1 MPWHFMTDDNPQ
13 LDRYRRQMRFAPL
26 GEEGQYRLLAGR
38 VLVCGCGAL
47 GSVAADLL
55 VRAGVGF
62 VRIVDRDFLEP
73 DNLHRQVL
81 FDESDVEAELPKAVA
96 AARRLAKINSAVAV
110 EPVVADLSAANI
122 GALAS
127 DVDVIVDGTDNFET
141 RYLVNDFA
149 VSTGTPWVFGGCV
162 GAEGQVLAILPG
174 ETPCL
179 ACLVPEPPPAES
191 QPTCETA
198 GVIGP
203 IVSVIAALE
212 TAEALKI
219 LRGNRDAVQRRLVI
233 VDVWGNQLRAVGV
246 ARLRG
251 DECRACGQRDFSWLD
266 GRRGAAAVSLCGRN
280 AVQLSPSEGAKVS
293 LPNLAAKLRDVGR
306 VSVNEFLLRLEVD
319 KYRLT
324 VFADGRT
331 IIGGTADPAEARVV
345 HARYVG
351 G

>member
-1 MPWHFMTDDNPQ
+1 MSDVDP
-13 LDRYRRQMRFAPL
+13 LSRYRRQIRFAPL
-26 GEEGQYRLLAGR
+26 GEEGQRGLLKSR

-62 VRIVDRDFLEP
+62 VRIVDRDFLEA

-81 FDESDVEAELPKAVA
+81 FDEADVADELPKAVA
-96 AARRLAKINSAVAV
+96 AARRLSKINSAVVV
-110 EPVVADLSAANI
+110 EPAVADVAASNI
-122 GALAS
+122 AALAS
-127 DVDVIVDGTDNFET
+127 DVDLIVDGTDNFET
-141 RYLVNDFA
+141 RFLVNDYA
-149 VSTGTPWVFGGCV
+149 ILSGKPWVFGGCV
-162 GAEGQVLAILPG
+162 GAEGQMLAILPG

-179 ACLVPEPPPAES
+179 ACMIPEPPPAET

-203 IVSVIAALE
+203 IVSVIASLQ

-219 LRGNRDAVQRRLVI
+219 LAGRREAVNPRLTI
-233 VDVWGNQLRAVGV
+233 VDLWRNELRTIGV
-246 ARLRG
+246 ARLR
-251 DECRACGQRDFSWLD
+251 DESCRSCGARDLAWLD
-266 GRRGAAAVSLCGRN
+266 GRRGAAAVTLCGRN
-280 AVQLSPSEGAKVS
+280 AVQLSSSSPEGPSLK
-293 LPNLAAKLRDVGR
+293 NLAAKLRDLGR
-306 VSVNEFLLRLEVD
+306 VSANEFLLRFEVD
-319 KYRLT
+319 KYRVT

-331 IIGGTADPAEARVV
+331 IVGGTDDPAEARVV